1 MKQLP
6 LRIVTTV
13 AASIFIILCFVAD
26 IYEKNIL
33 NLFTVDWSS
42 HYFHSMFIHA
52 FIIVSMWV
60 DVKWLRITLA
70 SYLGFI
76 IARMGLVNIG
86 GYIDNTINS
95 SDFAAFILWL
105 FIIIPEFIGLINLKS
120 FLNEQ
125 LHIDEKQE

>member
-13 AASIFIILCFVAD
+13 AASIFIILCLVAD

-70 SYLGFI
+70 SYLGFVTV
-76 IARMGLVNIG
+76 RMGLVIVG
-86 GYIDNTINS
+86 GYIDTTINS
-95 SDFAAFILWL
+95 SDFAVFLLWL
-105 FIIIPEFIGLINLKS
+105 FIIIPEIIGLINFKKNS
-120 FLNEQ
+120 NEQ
-125 LHIDEKQE
+125 LHIDDKQE

>member
-13 AASIFIILCFVAD
+13 AASIFIILCLVAD

-33 NLFTVDWSS
+33 NLFTFNWSS
-42 HYFHSMFIHA
+42 HYFHSIFIHA

-70 SYLGFI
+70 SYLGFVT
-76 IARMGLVNIG
+76 ARMGLITIG
-86 GYIDNTINS
+86 GYIDTTLNS
-95 SDFAAFILWL
+95 SDFAAFLLWL
-105 FIIIPEFIGLINLKS
+105 AIIIPELIGLIKFKN
-120 FLNEQ
+120 FFIEQ
-125 LHIDEKQE
+125 LHIDDKQE

>member
-13 AASIFIILCFVAD
+13 AASIFIILCLAAD
-26 IYEKNIL
+26 IYEKNIIK
-33 NLFTVDWSS
+33 LFTLDWSS

-70 SYLGFI
+70 SYLGFVT
-76 IARMGLVNIG
+76 ARMGLVIIG
-86 GYIDNTINS
+86 KYIDITLNN
-95 SDFAAFILWL
+95 SDFAAFLLLLVIT
-105 FIIIPEFIGLINLKS
+105 IPELIGLINFKKNS
-120 FLNEQ
+120 NEQ
-125 LHIDEKQE
+125 LHIDDKQE

>member
-13 AASIFIILCFVAD
+13 AASIFIILCLAAD

-33 NLFTVDWSS
+33 NLFTFNWSS

-52 FIIVSMWV
+52 FIIVTMWV

-70 SYLGFI
+70 SYLGFN
-76 IARMGLVNIG
+76 IARMGLVIIG
-86 GYIDNTINS
+86 KYIDTTLIS
-95 SDFAAFILWL
+95 SDFGAFLILL
-105 FIIIPEFIGLINLKS
+105 IITIPELIGLINFKKK
-120 FLNEQ
+120 FIEQ
-125 LHIDEKQE
+125 LHIDE

>member
-13 AASIFIILCFVAD
+13 AASIFIILCLAAD

-33 NLFTVDWSS
+33 NLFTFDWSS

-52 FIIVSMWV
+52 LIIVTMWV

-70 SYLGFI
+70 SYLGFNM
-76 IARMGLVNIG
+76 ARMGLVIIG
-86 GYIDNTINS
+86 KYIDTTLTS
-95 SDFAAFILWL
+95 SDFGAFIILL
-105 FIIIPEFIGLINLKS
+105 AIIIPELIGLIKFKN
-120 FLNEQ
+120 FFIEQ
-125 LHIDEKQE
+125 LHIDE

>member
-33 NLFTVDWSS
+33 NLFTLDWSS

-70 SYLGFI
+70 SYLGFVT
-76 IARMGLVNIG
+76 ARMWLVTIG
-86 GYIDNTINS
+86 GYIDTTINS
-95 SDFAAFILWL
+95 SDFAAFLLWL
-105 FIIIPEFIGLINLKS
+105 AIIIPESIGLINLKS
-120 FLNEQ
+120 FSNEQ
-125 LHIDEKQE
+125 LHIDDKQE